1 VAVAAFLAGL
11 LMLAAELTT
20 VISIDVASGSCETIH
35 DTNPELADS
44 CTQRGFERH
53 GFAFV
58 LLAVVT
64 LALGWGAALGKSRP
78 AAWAL
83 VGIGLV
89 VLLLTLARDLPA
101 SDDTGLIGRDYEAAE
116 ATAGIGLWLA
126 VVAGVLAVVAGA
138 LRLLR
143 PED

>member
-1 VAVAAFLAGL
+1 
-11 LMLAAELTT
+11 MLAAELTT

>member
-1 VAVAAFLAGL
+1 
-11 LMLAAELTT
+11 MLAAELTT

-89 VLLLTLARDLPA
+89 VLLLTLGRDLPA